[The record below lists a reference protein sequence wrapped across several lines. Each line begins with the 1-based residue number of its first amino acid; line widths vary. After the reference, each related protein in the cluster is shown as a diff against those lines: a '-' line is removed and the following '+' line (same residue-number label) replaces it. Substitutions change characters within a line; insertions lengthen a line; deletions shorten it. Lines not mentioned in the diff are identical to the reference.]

1 MKMAMTVKAAVEI
14 QAVSTVKSLA
24 AEWLKFVDV
33 NPATLATYNRAL
45 KNFTLWLADNAI
57 VEITRAV
64 VIKYRETLLQNL
76 KATTVNLYLTCVKMF
91 VKFLAS
97 QGICPNFAENIKRA
111 KVDNSVHSRA
121 ALTVEECK
129 EVFHAMTGGNEKSL
143 RDKAIIGLMLA
154 TGLRCCEICRLNV
167 ENIERRGKK
176 IFLKVHG
183 KGRSDASDKV
193 LLPAQCAAMIQAYL
207 NLRGKVERKAAL
219 FVSTSSRCKGERLQT
234 QTISRLAKKAL
245 NTAGFSGK
253 CYTAHSL
260 RHSFATNALTAGV
273 EIRDVSK
280 VLRHKSILVTEI
292 YLHDL
297 AEFNNNATVTVADL
311 LF

>member
-1 MKMAMTVKAAVEI
+1 MTMAMTVSAAVEI
-14 QAVSTVKSLA
+14 KTVSTVKSLA

-33 NPATLATYNRAL
+33 QPTTLATYNRAL
-45 KNFTLWLADNAI
+45 KNFTGWLAENAI
-57 VEITRAV
+57 VEINREV
-64 VIKYRETLLQNL
+64 VINYRESLLQSL
-76 KATTVNLYLTCVKMF
+76 KATTVNLYLACVKLF

-97 QGICPNFAENIKRA
+97 KGICPNFADNIKRA
-111 KVDNSVHSRA
+111 KVDSSTHSRA

-129 EVFHAMTGGNEKSL
+129 EVFHVMTGGNEKSL
-143 RDKAIIGLMLA
+143 RDKAIIGLMMA

-167 ENIERRGKK
+167 GNIERRGKK

-207 NLRGKVERKAAL
+207 NLRGKVDKKTPL
-219 FVSTSSRCKGERLQT
+219 FVSTSSRCKGERLQP

-245 NTAGFSGK
+245 DAAGFNGE
-253 CYTAHSL
+253 CYCAHSL

-273 EIRDVSK
+273 DLRQVSK
-280 VLRHKSILVTEI
+280 ALRHKSILVTEI

-297 AEFNNNATVTVADL
+297 AEINNNATVTVADL